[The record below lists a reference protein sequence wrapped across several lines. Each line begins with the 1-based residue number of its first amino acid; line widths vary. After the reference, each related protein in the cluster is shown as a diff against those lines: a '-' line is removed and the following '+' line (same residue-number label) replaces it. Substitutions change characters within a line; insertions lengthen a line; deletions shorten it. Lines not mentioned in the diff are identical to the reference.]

1 MAVPFHLIVDFAA
14 AAVGVLVMR
23 RMAEEYKL
31 LPKRDVRRCV
41 SCGRQFRSDCRCRD
55 GG

>member
-1 MAVPFHLIVDFAA
+1 MPFHLIVDFSAA
-14 AAVGVLVMR
+14 AIGVFVMR

-31 LPKRDVRRCV
+31 LPKRRPVRCA
-41 SCGRQFRSDCRCRD
+41 SCGRDLTTQCRCRD